1 MVPFLFFLFSS
12 STFRGT
18 FDTCTHHCTSIW
30 DQIAFIAYIIFN
42 WCGLDKLCCVRSNFA
57 CRFRA
62 WHVCSGGAHTKWSQV
77 KDDRI
82 CYSATTSF
90 SQPHSFYFNFR
101 DLHVYCFIYLHSPLA
116 HTHSDTYTHVHTA
129 LASENVGKW
138 NQRQW
143 LFRWGKKNNNFGR
156 RRSYNKSFTRNTR
169 MDFIFLS

>member
-116 HTHSDTYTHVHTA
+116 HTHTHILHSRAHSTS
-129 LASENVGKW
+129 LWE
-138 NQRQW
+138 
-143 LFRWGKKNNNFGR
+143 RWKMKSKTMIISMRKK
-156 RRSYNKSFTRNTR
+156 K
-169 MDFIFLS
+169 